1 MHKSAPDH
9 IGHQHGR
16 LQPLQPLRFSSLY
29 KQVIWGGTRIAAF
42 KGEHSALTDVG
53 ECWELSAIAGR
64 ESHVV
69 EGPLKGYTLQQLI
82 DTYGAEFIGKRLYDA
97 GVREFPLLIKLIDAN
112 DDLSLQV
119 HPGEEMARR
128 CHNCPSK
135 AEMWYVIDALPGSR
149 LLAGFNKPIT
159 EAEYRGAVEDGTIL
173 DAVASHL
180 THRGDVFYLPSGR
193 IHAIGAGNFLLEVQQ
208 SSDITYRIY
217 DYGRGRELH
226 TDYAAE
232 ALDFEVHHDYR
243 SKPAQVSASE
253 WLLERAPEFE
263 VRLINVDEAIDKRF
277 DGECFNTMTCVNGA
291 VRLGYDGSTWD
302 IMQGHT
308 ILLPASVREITLTP
322 LIPSSQVVT
331 ATC

>member
-1 MHKSAPDH
+1 M
-9 IGHQHGR
+9 
-16 LQPLQPLRFSSLY
+16 Y

-42 KGEHSALTDVG
+42 KGEQSALTDVG

-64 ESHVV
+64 ESSVT
-69 EGPLKGYTLQQLI
+69 EGPLKGYTLRQLI
-82 DTYGAEFIGKRLYDA
+82 DAYGAEFIGSRLYDA

-112 DDLSLQV
+112 EDLSLQV

-149 LLAGFNKPIT
+149 LLAGFNKAIG
-159 EAEYRGAVEDGTIL
+159 EGEYRSAVENGTIL
-173 DAVASHL
+173 DYVASHV

-226 TDYAAE
+226 TDFAAE
-232 ALDFEVHHDYR
+232 ALDYEVHHDYR
-243 SKPAQVSASE
+243 SQPVRIAPGE

-263 VRLINVDEAIDKRF
+263 VRLINVDKDIDKQF
-277 DGECFNTMTCVNGA
+277 DGESFNTMTCVRGN
-291 VRLGYDGSTWD
+291 VRLIYDGSTWD
-302 IMQGHT
+302 ILQGHT
-308 ILLPASVREITLTP
+308 ILLPASVRNITLRPVTP
-322 LIPSSQVVT
+322 SAQVVL
-331 ATC
+331 ASC